1 MRLRSVA
8 LALALTLGATGA
20 VSATPLAQSASAITD
35 DPVVQFVGYGWGHH
49 HGWRHHHWRR
59 HHGWGPNHHWRR
71 HHGWGHHHHHWRG
84 HHGWGHHRW

>member
-8 LALALTLGATGA
+8 LALALTLGATGD
-20 VSATPLAQSASAITD
+20 VSATPLVQSASAITD
-35 DPVVQFVGYGWGHH
+35 DPVVQFVGYGW
-49 HGWRHHHWRR
+49 RHHHWRR
-59 HHGWGPNHHWRR
+59 HHGWGHNHHWRR